1 MKVLLHVVQL
11 IRRVS
16 RERWI
21 VDLLQ
26 QYLGIPDACTVQEA
40 EQIKEGQPGDR
51 SHINL
56 ANQLALVHARYVDMS
71 VVQFYLLHAR
81 RTSIYLNVVCDFFRG
96 AFKRRGRRAH
106 PGEDVDEMNEMSLWI
121 HSKDAV
127 LLGFNNIP

>member
-1 MKVLLHVVQL
+1 MKVSLHVVQL

-21 VDLLQ
+21 VGSLQ

-56 ANQLALVHARYVDMS
+56 ANQLALAHARYVDMS
-71 VVQFYLLHAR
+71 VVQFYLLHTR
-81 RTSIYLNVVCDFFRG
+81 RAFIYLNAISDFFRG
-96 AFKRRGRRAH
+96 AFEGRGRRAH
-106 PGEDVDEMNEMSLWI
+106 PGEDVDEMN
-121 HSKDAV
+121 
-127 LLGFNNIP
+127 GIPL